1 MHFSIIQIIILF
13 LEFFQRFENFE
24 KKMFWESCPYKF
36 SKLPRGQCLL
46 RTSTLSERSRD
57 MEIQMGKKNR
67 IRNGSEVLSHALP
80 WGGCRGI
87 PRDIFNCSL
96 PRIMTCNLLS
106 SGTQEV
112 VPLLI
117 FHRPQRHGSSFPLR
131 EPQKVPIS
139 LEVQK

>member
-1 MHFSIIQIIILF
+1 MYF
-13 LEFFQRFENFE
+13 LKVETWISRDVSFDGKTLARASGANGSRSA
-24 KKMFWESCPYKF
+24 ES
-36 SKLPRGQCLL
+36 RGQCLL

-87 PRDIFNCSL
+87 PRDIFKCSL

-106 SGTQEV
+106 SGT
-112 VPLLI
+112 
-117 FHRPQRHGSSFPLR
+117 
-131 EPQKVPIS
+131 
-139 LEVQK
+139 